1 MKWIALILMTIDHI
15 ASFGVN
21 VIRPEIVLV
30 MRLLGR
36 LVFPLF
42 CYQAVMSYRRTRT
55 LSLYFFRLLLF
66 GLLSQLIVPLAGSPF
81 EHYVFGNVIFTFC
94 VGIMLL
100 FGYDLVR
107 AFFETRKRAEGAK
120 EGSPTPLPGTSSGT
134 SSGEQTW
141 SVDYRQRWYVT
152 VKSITLPA
160 ESALW
165 FGMVSILLALVLT
178 FVIHPDFSYFGLAGF
193 LLFHI
198 LDSVERPFY
207 AISDKTTERRKIFHF
222 TFGYVV
228 LNIAWFWIRILFL
241 DTDLQPALIQLV
253 SPLAVF
259 LFPKLSKAKK
269 SNAIGKYFF
278 YIYYPIHLFLI
289 IRLFLDL
296 TPPAR

>member
-21 VIRPEIVLV
+21 VIRPEVVLV

-42 CYQAVMSYRRTRT
+42 CYQGVMSYRRTRT
-55 LSLYFFRLLLF
+55 ISLYFFRLLLF
-66 GLLSQLIVPLAGSPF
+66 GLLAQLIVPLAGSPF

-107 AFFETRKRAEGAK
+107 AFFEIKKREEGAK
-120 EGSPTPLPGTSSGT
+120 AGGATALSGGSSDGR
-134 SSGEQTW
+134 TW
-141 SVDYRQRWYVT
+141 SIDYRQRWYVT

-165 FGMVSILLALVLT
+165 FGMASILLALVLT
-178 FVIHPDFSYFGLAGF
+178 FVMHPDFGYFGLASF

-198 LDSVERPFY
+198 LDSIERPFY
-207 AISDKTTERRKIFHF
+207 AISDESAERRKIVHF
-222 TFGYVV
+222 FLGYMA
-228 LNIAWFWIRILFL
+228 LNLVWFLIRLRFSNI
-241 DTDLQPALIQLV
+241 DLQQGLTQMV
-253 SPLAVF
+253 SPLAVL
-259 LFPKLSKAKK
+259 LFPQLSKGKK
-269 SNAIGKYFF
+269 STIVGKYFF
-278 YIYYPIHLFLI
+278 YVYYPLHLFLI
-289 IRLFLDL
+289 IRLFIDL
-296 TPPAR
+296 APAVT